1 MIRVFIS
8 SVQREFA
15 EERQLLCKYIRED
28 ALLGKF
34 FLPFIFEELPA
45 INLSAPEAY
54 LTEAST
60 SDIYLGLYGHDYGYE
75 DAEGISPTEREYDA
89 ATANNRHRIVF
100 IKRCNE
106 RHPKEQSFIHKVEQD
121 VVRKSFA
128 DYDELRTAV
137 YAALIRFLEE
147 KEYLRLL
154 PWDASYHRTATIDDI
169 DPEKVKSFVAL
180 ARERRN
186 FKLVYAEDR
195 ILEILHHLNLTAD
208 DGRLTNS
215 ALLLFAKN
223 PQKFFITSEIKCLMF
238 PSPIRHKPILSYQV
252 YHGSLFEMV
261 DSAVGFV
268 MQHIDAYVGTHK
280 TTSVE
285 VKYEIPIE
293 AVTEIIVNAA
303 THRSYESNAS
313 VQVEVYPDRLEVWN
327 PGQLPYGLTPAQ
339 LTKRHK
345 SIPTNPILA
354 HPVYLAGYIERIGT
368 GTTDV
373 IEECLG
379 AGLESPIFEQDGD
392 FKVTIWRKKHSA
404 AKIEHIVDTETHIA
418 DTETH
423 IADTETHIANAK
435 THIADVKLTKKQLSV
450 IEFCETPKTGREIIA
465 YLGIVYQARAVKRYI
480 TDLVA
485 AGLLLPLVL
494 GKPNSPNQKYVSVQ
508 ATK

>member
-1 MIRVFIS
+1 MTMIKVFIS

-15 EERQLLCKYIRED
+15 DERELLCKYIRED

-34 FLPFIFEELPA
+34 FQPFIFEGLPA
-45 INLSAPEAY
+45 INLSAPQAY
-54 LTEAST
+54 LAEAAASE
-60 SDIYLGLYGHDYGYE
+60 IYLGLYGRDYGYE
-75 DAEGISPTEREYDA
+75 DAEGVSPTEREYDT
-89 ATANNRHRIVF
+89 ATENNRHRIIF
-100 IKRCNE
+100 IKRCEE
-106 RHPKEQSFIHKVEQD
+106 RHPKEKAFIQKVEQD
-121 VVRKSFA
+121 VVRKSFET
-128 DYDELRTAV
+128 YEELRTAV
-137 YAALIRFLEE
+137 YSSLIRFLEE
-147 KEYLRLL
+147 KEYLRLF
-154 PWDASYHRTATIDDI
+154 PWDATYHRTATMDDI

-186 FKLVYAEDR
+186 FKLAYTEDK
-195 ILEILHHLNLTAD
+195 IPEILHHLNLTSD

-238 PSPIRHKPILSYQV
+238 PSPLRHKPILSYQV

-261 DSAVGFV
+261 DSAVGYV

-280 TTSVE
+280 TPSVE
-285 VKYEIPIE
+285 VKYEIPIA

-313 VQVEVYPDRLEVWN
+313 VQVELYPDRLEVWN

-339 LTKRHK
+339 LSKRHK

-373 IEECLG
+373 IEECLA
-379 AGLESPIFEQDGD
+379 AGLEAPVFEQDGD
-392 FKVTIWRKKHSA
+392 FKVTLWRKKHSA
-404 AKIEHIVDTETHIA
+404 DKEKHIADAETHIA
-418 DTETH
+418 DT
-423 IADTETHIANAK
+423 K
-435 THIADVKLTKKQLSV
+435 THIADIKLSKKQLSV
-450 IEFCETPKTGREIIA
+450 IEFCETPKTSREIIA

-485 AGLLLPLVL
+485 AGLLLPLVM

-508 ATK
+508 DTNDKLG